1 MRQIKIKLTEP
12 QEAFVFSEARHP
24 AMVAGFGAGKSEAG
38 VVRLALKAIQYPGL
52 SFGFVEPTFD
62 LIRLIAW
69 PRFSN
74 ILERWK
80 IGFELNKS
88 DNTITLQNKSQIIFR
103 SADSPERLVG
113 FELADGVI
121 DEIDTLKEAH
131 AKDVWDKMLARCRQI
146 KPDGSRNTLAAV
158 STPEGFRFVYK
169 TWGRDPRPGYEL
181 IRAPTYSNPY
191 LPPDYVQSLR
201 DTYSGPQLEAY
212 LEGQFTNLT
221 TGSVYA
227 EYDRLENGTLETI
240 RISEPLHI
248 GMDFNVGNMSAVV
261 GVIRQGNL
269 YALEELTGVRDTPA
283 MIETIKSRY
292 KGHAVTVYPDA
303 SGGSRKSVNASL
315 SDIVLLRSGGF
326 TVLANPSN
334 PAVRDRVLALNQMI
348 HNQGKRR
355 LFVNAERCPSLCE
368 ALEQQAYDK
377 NGEPDKANGL
387 DHLNDAIGYLVSY
400 KFGIS
405 RGPVK
410 FVQVIGT

>member
-1 MRQIKIKLTEP
+1 VRQIKIKLTEP
-12 QEAFVFSEARHP
+12 QEAFVFSDARHP

-121 DEIDTLKEAH
+121 DEIDTLRETH

-221 TGSVYA
+221 SGSVYA
-227 EYDRLENGTLETI
+227 EFDRQENGTFETI
-240 RISEPLHI
+240 RVSEPLHI
-248 GMDFNVGNMSAVV
+248 GMDFNVGNMSAVI
-261 GVIRQGNL
+261 GVMRQGNPM
-269 YALEELTGVRDTPA
+269 ALDELTGIRDTPA
-283 MIETIKSRY
+283 MIDTIKSRY
-292 KGHAVTVYPDA
+292 KGHAINIYPDA
-303 SGGSRKSVNASL
+303 SGGSRKSINASL
-315 SDIVLLRSGGF
+315 SDIVLLRNAGF
-326 TVLANPSN
+326 TVLAHASN
-334 PAVRDRVLALNQMI
+334 PPVKDRVLALSQMI

-355 LFVNAERCPSLCE
+355 LLVNPDRCPSLTE

-387 DHLNDAIGYLVSY
+387 DHLNDALGYFIFY
-400 KFGIS
+400 KYGIS
-405 RGPVK
+405 RGPVR
-410 FVQVIGT
+410 FAQIMGA